1 MRQARPCRVARRER
15 VSDMALTSPTLTELQ
30 ACRESLAILY
40 VNGIMGRT
48 AYTRAMNALNA
59 AIDAKIGA

>member
-1 MRQARPCRVARRER
+1 
-15 VSDMALTSPTLTELQ
+15 MALTSPTLTELQ